1 VFCRIFGPDD
11 WADLPL
17 ESCNDSII
25 GRTEPSVWEDGP
37 VSKKPRARSASQDA
51 PATAP
56 SPARP
61 EPAVFRDMRI
71 EEGRISD
78 GRRIIYFSWPGGAP
92 EVPAPGEV
100 VPEAAPEAEPM
111 VGLAGEA
118 PAPAP
123 MPALAELPVPPEA
136 PAPAPAELPAPPE
149 APAPAELPAPPEA
162 PAPAELPA
170 PPELPS
176 ADEDWIAAD
185 RPPEDEDAADV

>member
-1 VFCRIFGPDD
+1 MFGPDD

-17 ESCNDSII
+17 GSCNDSII

-123 MPALAELPVPPEA
+123 MPAMAELPVSPEA
-136 PAPAPAELPAPPE
+136 PAPAPAELPAQ
-149 APAPAELPAPPEA
+149 PEA

>member
-1 VFCRIFGPDD
+1 
-11 WADLPL
+11 
-17 ESCNDSII
+17 
-25 GRTEPSVWEDGP
+25 

-118 PAPAP
+118 PAP
-123 MPALAELPVPPEA
+123 M
-136 PAPAPAELPAPPE
+136 
-149 APAPAELPAPPEA
+149 PAPPEA